1 MSKTL
6 STILTIFKIARI
18 VAQVIFI
25 FCIIGAIG
33 CLIGATALPMVDSLL
48 PSELLAEEG
57 ISLTDACAAC
67 IVGLFVCSGEAVV
80 AFFAKNY
87 FANVLSA
94 GTPFTFTGAKECF
107 RLGVTSII
115 VSLAVAIASAIT
127 VGIFEF
133 FFRNTSAINVDSS
146 ISLSTGLFFLF
157 LSLIFKHG
165 AELAAPKESPLE

>member
-33 CLIGATALPMVDSLL
+33 CLIGAIALPTIEPLL

-57 ISLTDACAAC
+57 ISITDAYPACLVGMFACA
-67 IVGLFVCSGEAVV
+67 GEAIV
-80 AFFAKNY
+80 AFFAKKY
-87 FANVLSA
+87 FANVLAS
-94 GTPFTFTGAKECF
+94 GTPLTFTGAKECF
-107 RLGVTSII
+107 RLGVTSLI
-115 VSLAVAIASAIT
+115 VSLAVAIVSGIT
-127 VGIFEF
+127 VGIFELF
-133 FFRNTSAINVDSS
+133 FQSTVTVDAS

-165 AELAAPKESPLE
+165 AEQATQKEPPLE